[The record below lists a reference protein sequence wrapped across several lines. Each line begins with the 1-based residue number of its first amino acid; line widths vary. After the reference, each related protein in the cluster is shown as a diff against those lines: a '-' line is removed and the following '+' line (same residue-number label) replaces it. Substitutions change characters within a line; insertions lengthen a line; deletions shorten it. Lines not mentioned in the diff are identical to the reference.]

1 MTYEVIAH
9 TEEHHIIRFLS
20 DDEYV
25 MYDLFM
31 PGLTDVNVR
40 KYKDHNKAI
49 QETYTLTPDEIARLN
64 TPEAVHAAFEYL
76 DEEDMDILIEV
87 NNLYQNPAIRAEV
100 MDQFRDLLNKTLG
113 ILRSPRAS
121 YETKCRAGQEVA
133 IRTIYLNQ
141 HYGPDF
147 IEAGSDERWKVDKI
161 RLMAR

>member
-1 MTYEVIAH
+1 MTYGVIAH

-76 DEEDMDILIEV
+76 DEEDMDILIDV

-121 YETKCRAGQEVA
+121 YEAKCRAGQEVA

>member
-1 MTYEVIAH
+1 MTYGVIAH

-113 ILRSPRAS
+113 ILRSPRTS
-121 YETKCRAGQEVA
+121 YETKCHAGQEVA

-141 HYGPDF
+141 HYGSDF